1 MPAWQFLG
9 SLDTFSMISL
19 FWYMLVLEVP
29 RYVLGA
35 IVIGFAGHCPPL
47 PLTLHVNPTISVLLV
62 GHNEATALRPCVL
75 ALAEQTVMR
84 NRSQVQIVVVDDG
97 STDGMLRIAR
107 DLRTAG
113 LVDDLLHVTMRGG
126 KSAAVNLGLTVC
138 RGEIV
143 MILDIDT
150 TLDRDALERL
160 LPYFADPRVGG
171 VGGDLGVRN
180 AGASLITRCQ
190 QIEYLI
196 GISLGRRIGD
206 LLGLLTIVSGAFGA
220 FRRSAVL
227 GVGGQD
233 VEVGED
239 ADLTMMLRRAGW
251 RIRFAPDAHALTQ
264 APETIAGLISQRL
277 RWDRALVTIWFRKY
291 RGTLNP
297 FQSNFRLRD
306 AVALLDVL
314 LFQLVAASV
323 FPVYVVWL
331 WSSLG
336 CFGFTVLAAILT
348 GYIVLD
354 LLALSLA
361 ASLAVEPLRTVRLL
375 VWLPVTIMVQVGLL
389 RPVRLIA
396 IGQELLLRSSYRDQY
411 VPTRVMRQVERV

>member
-9 SLDTFSMISL
+9 SLDIFSMISL

-29 RYVLGA
+29 RYCLGA
-35 IVIGFAGHCPPL
+35 IVIGFTGHRRPL

-84 NRSQVQIVVVDDG
+84 NRLQVQIVVVDDG
-97 STDGMLRIAR
+97 STDGMLRIAD
-107 DLRTAG
+107 DLRAAG
-113 LVDDLLHVTMRGG
+113 LVDDLLHVAMRGG

-138 RGEIV
+138 RCEIV
-143 MILDIDT
+143 VILDIDT
-150 TLDRDALERL
+150 TLDRDALEGL

-264 APETIAGLISQRL
+264 APETVAGLISQRL

-291 RGTLNP
+291 RGALNP

-306 AVALLDVL
+306 AAALLDVL

-336 CFGFTVLAAILT
+336 PPRC
-348 GYIVLD
+348 
-354 LLALSLA
+354 
-361 ASLAVEPLRTVRLL
+361 L
-375 VWLPVTIMVQVGLL
+375 VWVATASRGADLVFLGSAESRFSAP
-389 RPVRLIA
+389 A
-396 IGQELLLRSSYRDQY
+396 
-411 VPTRVMRQVERV
+411 